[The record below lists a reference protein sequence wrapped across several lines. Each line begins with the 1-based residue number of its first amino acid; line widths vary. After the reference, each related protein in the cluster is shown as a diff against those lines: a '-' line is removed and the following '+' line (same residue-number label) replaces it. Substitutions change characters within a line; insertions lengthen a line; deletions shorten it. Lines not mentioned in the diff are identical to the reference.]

1 MITASLLL
9 ALAPAAAP
17 QIPDEGELPVDS
29 MLLVINDEVLT
40 MGMVDRRA
48 QRIAKV
54 SPELA
59 PEDVAGFALRAAIQR
74 IIAQEGFR
82 RLGME
87 FETIDRLVRMRMDDM
102 QREDG
107 SLARFEERIAADG
120 YTIETMREAIR
131 EEYIYRAWQDIV
143 TGREPSP
150 TRGLRVM
157 PEPTAEE
164 IRAAY
169 EDTPEQ
175 WQTARSMHWVSLS
188 FMDGGET
195 EALET
200 AQALRAALARGET
213 TLEEVRA
220 QATSVREASGDPAG
234 MPLRSDLASFLEEA
248 QPGDASGVTPIRG
261 LGGQFVVLT
270 ERRGDREISFQEAQ
284 VFVKERLMRD
294 RAFRVEME
302 ELARLLD
309 SSYVWSHPMI
319 SNFLQQLRAAAGAE
333 ESEEL

>member
-1 MITASLLL
+1 MIAASLLL
-9 ALAPAAAP
+9 ALLPAAAP
-17 QIPDEGELPVDS
+17 QLPEGEIEVDA

-48 QRIAKV
+48 QRIARV
-54 SPELA
+54 QPDYSPE
-59 PEDVAGFALRAAIQR
+59 EVAGFALRAAIQR

-82 RLGME
+82 RLGMD
-87 FETIDRLVRMRMDDM
+87 FQTIDRLVRLRMEDM

-131 EEYIYRAWQDIV
+131 EEFVYRAWQDIV

-157 PEPTAEE
+157 PEPSAEE

-169 EDTPEQ
+169 EATPEQ

-188 FMDGGET
+188 FFDGGEA

-200 AQALRAALARGET
+200 AQTLRAALARGEA

-220 QATSVREASGDPAG
+220 QASSVREAEGDPAG
-234 MPLRSDLASFLEEA
+234 MPLRSDLAAFLEEA
-248 QPGDASGVTPIRG
+248 EAGDVSGVNPIRG

-270 ERRGDREISFQEAQ
+270 ERREDREISFEEAQ
-284 VFVKERLMRD
+284 IFVKERLMRD
-294 RAFRVEME
+294 RAFQAEMA
-302 ELARLLD
+302 ELVRLLD
-309 SSYVWSHPMI
+309 SSYVWSNPLV